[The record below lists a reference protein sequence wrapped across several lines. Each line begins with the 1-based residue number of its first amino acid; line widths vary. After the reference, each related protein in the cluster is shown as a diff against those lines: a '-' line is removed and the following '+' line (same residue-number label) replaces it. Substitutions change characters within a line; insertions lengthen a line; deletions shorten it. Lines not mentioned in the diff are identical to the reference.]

1 MGETKAPLVENTRL
15 REEEPGHRAQI
26 LAEVVTICLDLV
38 SFVTPSS
45 DNPEDAMHM
54 FFLIKFIPLG
64 VSGTPHKEVSGAAE
78 SSEWRRWPE
87 GQGLCRSSALQISRE
102 AQGFSSI

>member
-38 SFVTPSS
+38 SYVTPSS

-64 VSGTPHKEVSGAAE
+64 VSGTPHRKSVGLLSPLSGDDGLRAKGCAEAA
-78 SSEWRRWPE
+78 P
-87 GQGLCRSSALQISRE
+87 CR
-102 AQGFSSI
+102 